1 MTHSSRQMWNL
12 VQVIAIVVCA
22 LAGTGAQPIE
32 DQPIAIVHGTLLD
45 GRGGPPVQ
53 DATVLIRGRV
63 IAAAGR
69 PAEVTIP
76 KDAQVIDASGKT
88 VMPGLADMH
97 VHLMGGWDG
106 DTFDLLGYQR
116 YLSAL
121 LYAGVTTVL
130 DTGAPQPWVLQ
141 LRQEVAAGRLLGP
154 RIYCVGALVDGV
166 DSAWPDMTYTLTSI
180 AQIPDLV
187 RRQKQP
193 KVDLIKGYENL
204 SPTLL
209 IRLTAA
215 AAKENLRVVLDY
227 YVDDGSPDV
236 VAYGI
241 SGFAHLPSRPM
252 SADDVRVIKDK
263 GVFVLTTLATDES
276 HAWAR
281 VANLS
286 FLREPLIAD
295 TAAPWF
301 IDELKAEVAKT
312 PTETDKQ
319 SRDAAPLRLA
329 PTTVNLKKLH
339 DGGVLR
345 AAGTDASSPGVFQG
359 EGIHRELE
367 LWVESGLTPLEA
379 IRAATY
385 DAARVMRAEGESGSL
400 EPGRRAD
407 VLVIAGQPQKQISD
421 TRKVSLVIREGQILD
436 RQALRF
442 NPKRDPEFRA
452 VPAANGLRDTLQ
464 RLFQ

>member
-1 MTHSSRQMWNL
+1 MWNL
-12 VQVIAIVVCA
+12 VQVIAIGVCA

-63 IAAAGR
+63 IAAAGK
-69 PAEVTIP
+69 PAEVIIP
-76 KDAQVIDASGKT
+76 KDARVIDASGKT

-106 DTFDLLGYQR
+106 ESFDFLGYQR
-116 YLSAL
+116 YLNAL

-130 DTGAPQPWVLQ
+130 DTGDPQPWTLQ

-166 DSAWPDMTYTLTSI
+166 DSAFPDMTYTLTTI

-187 RRQKQP
+187 RRQKRAQ
-193 KVDLIKGYENL
+193 VDLIKGFANL
-204 SPTLL
+204 SATLQ
-209 IRLTAA
+209 IGLTAA
-215 AAKENLRVVLDY
+215 AAKENLRVV
-227 YVDDGSPDV
+227 VDVAGDNGSPDV

-252 SADDVRVIKDK
+252 SEGDVRVLRDK
-263 GVFVLTTLATDES
+263 GVFVLTTLATQES

-286 FLREPLIAD
+286 FLNDPLIAD
-295 TAAPWF
+295 TTAPWF
-301 IDELKAEVAKT
+301 IDELKAEVART
-312 PTETDKQ
+312 PTETDTK
-319 SRDAAPLRLA
+319 SRDASRRRLA
-329 PTTVNLKKLH
+329 EEKVNLKKLH
-339 DGGVLR
+339 DAGVLV
-345 AAGTDASSPGVFQG
+345 AAGTDAPNPGVFQG

-367 LWVESGLTPLEA
+367 LSVESGLTPLEA

-385 DAARVMRAEGESGSL
+385 DAARVMHAEGEWGSL

-407 VLVIAGQPQKQISD
+407 VLVITGQPQKQISD